1 MKHKL
6 GHLTTVLVLL
16 AVLAPMAAAEE
27 WTIDPSHSAAQF
39 AVKHMMVSTVRG
51 HFGKMSGTVNFDPA
65 DPTAAKVV
73 AEVDIASIDTRNAK
87 RDDHLRG
94 ADFFEVEKFP
104 TMKFESTN
112 IEKAGMGLKMTGNLT
127 LKGVTKE
134 VVFDVEGPANPVAS
148 RRGMKS
154 GASATTT
161 ISRKEFGMTWNRAIE
176 AGGVTV
182 GDEVQ
187 ITIDVELNSG
197 GGGGGQRQRPQ
208 Q

>member
-1 MKHKL
+1 ML
-6 GHLTTVLVLL
+6 S
-16 AVLAPMAAAEE
+16 AEE
-27 WTIDPSHSAAQF
+27 WRIDPAHSAAQF

-51 HFGKMSGTVNFDPA
+51 HFGKMSGTVSFDAA

-73 AEVDIASIDTRNAK
+73 AEVDMASVDTRNAK
-87 RDDHLRG
+87 RDDHLRS
-94 ADFFEVEKFP
+94 ADFFSVEEFP
-104 TMKFESTN
+104 TMKFESTK
-112 IEKAGMGLKMTGNLT
+112 IEKAGAGLKMTGNLT
-127 LKGVTKE
+127 LRGVTKE
-134 VVFDVEGPANPVAS
+134 VVFDVEGPAPPVAS
-148 RRGMKS
+148 RRGMKT

-161 ISRKEFGMTWNRAIE
+161 ISRNEFGMTWNRVIE

-197 GGGGGQRQRPQ
+197 GGGERRQRPQ